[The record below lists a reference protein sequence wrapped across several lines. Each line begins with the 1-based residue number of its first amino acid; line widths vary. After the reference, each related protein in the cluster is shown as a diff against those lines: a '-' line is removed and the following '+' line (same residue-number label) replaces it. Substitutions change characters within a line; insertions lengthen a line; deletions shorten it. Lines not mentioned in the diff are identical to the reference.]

1 MTSVATDLMMPTY
14 KSRPIAFASGH
25 GSTLVTADGTEYLDL
40 VAGIAVAS
48 VGHSHP
54 RIVAAITEQ
63 AQRVIHTSNLY
74 GTAPQIE
81 LAERL
86 GAISNGKLSFFANS
100 GAEAIECGLKLA
112 RKFHGG
118 LRHRFIAADGG
129 FHGRTF
135 GALSATGQ
143 PAKQAPFQPIVPGFT
158 HVPFGDIDALKAALD
173 PSVAAVVLEPIQG
186 EGGVVVPPGGYL
198 ADVRALCDQSGAL
211 LLLDEVQTGL
221 GRTGA
226 WFAAEHEDVEADI
239 VCLAKALGGGLPIGA
254 CLARPEIAHAFAPG
268 DHATTFGGGPVQC
281 AAAVATLDVIEEER
295 LLTRARVAGERLSKG
310 LNQLGRGTVR
320 GKGLMLAFDLG
331 TPTAGHFAAA
341 ALDHHVLVNEV
352 TPSAV
357 RLTPPLVITDPE
369 VDRALA
375 VFAEVLDAI

>member
-1 MTSVATDLMMPTY
+1 MTPVVTDLMMPTY
-14 KSRPIAFASGH
+14 RSRPIAFTSGR
-25 GSTLVTADGTEYLDL
+25 GSTLVTEDGTEYLDL

-54 RIVAAITEQ
+54 RVAAAIADQ
-63 AQRVIHTSNLY
+63 AQRLIHTSNLY

-81 LAERL
+81 LAGRL

-118 LRHRFIAADGG
+118 SRHRFIAADGG

-143 PAKQAPFQPIVPGFT
+143 PAKQAPFQPIVPGFA

-173 PSVAAVVLEPIQG
+173 PSVAAVILEPIQG
-186 EGGVVVPPGGYL
+186 EGGVMVPPDGYL
-198 ADVRALCDQSGAL
+198 AEVRALCDQSGAL

-221 GRTGA
+221 GRTGT
-226 WFAAEHEDVEADI
+226 WFAAEHDDVEADI

-254 CLARPEIAHAFAPG
+254 CLARPEVAHAFVPG

-281 AAAVATLDVIEEER
+281 AAAVATLDVIEDEQ
-295 LLTRARVAGERLSKG
+295 LLLRARTTGERLATG
-310 LNQLGRGTVR
+310 LNKLGRGNVR

-331 TPTAGHFAAA
+331 VSKAGDFAAA
-341 ALDHHVLVNEV
+341 ALERRVLVNEV
-352 TPSAV
+352 TPSAI

-369 VDRALA
+369 VDTALD
-375 VFAEVLDAI
+375 VFAKVLDEI